1 MSQFFDDQRDDGDA
15 DVRAALRQAVAGVQP
30 EGGLERIEER
40 LGEQA
45 RGSGLKVVIG
55 TIAAVLA
62 TALVIGGVSWLN
74 HEAKKPKPAPS
85 SGRDVT
91 VHAYYLGPTA
101 GGLRLF
107 SEQRTLHDV
116 RTSDLQAAVSAALGT
131 PEDPDYKP
139 FPGSPQ
145 ATVSSEGDVVVVD
158 FNQPSLA
165 SYPLLSDL
173 DAGMAIQ
180 ALVWTVNDT
189 VQRPVQVRFEINGQ
203 PARSLFGKVLN
214 GSVTE
219 QAADTVLSPVS
230 VDLSE
235 GQQVPSGTTVLGKAS
250 TFEANV
256 VWELRQGE
264 QVVKQGYTTAGE
276 CCTLSPYA
284 FRLEAPPGSY
294 TLVVHDTDESGGE
307 GNGVTSDSKD
317 IVVTPSAEH

>member
-1 MSQFFDDQRDDGDA
+1 MSHDDSDL
-15 DVRAALRQAVAGVQP
+15 RAALRQAVADVRP

-40 LGEQA
+40 LGA
-45 RGSGLKVVIG
+45 RTRAAGVMVVLG
-55 TIAAVLA
+55 TVAAVLA

-85 SGRDVT
+85 TGRDVT

-101 GGLRLF
+101 NGLRLF
-107 SEQRTLHDV
+107 SERHDLHDV
-116 RTSDLQAAVSAALGT
+116 RTSDLQAAVNAALGT

-139 FPGSPQ
+139 FPSTTP
-145 ATVSSEGDVVVVD
+145 ATVSADGDVVVID
-158 FNQPSLA
+158 FDDA
-165 SYPLLSDL
+165 S

-189 VQRPVQVRFEINGQ
+189 VQRPVQVRFDIDGQ
-203 PARSLFGKVLN
+203 PARTLFGKVLN
-214 GSVTE
+214 GTVSE
-219 QAADTVLSPVS
+219 QDADTVLSPVS
-230 VDLSE
+230 VDLAE
-235 GQQVPSGTTVLGKAS
+235 GQQVPSGTTVLGKAA

-264 QVVKQGYTTAGE
+264 EVVKHGYTTAGE

-284 FRLEAPPGSY
+284 FRLDAPPGSY

-307 GNGVTSDSKD
+307 GSGVTSDSKD
-317 IVVTPSAEH
+317 IVVTPSAGH